1 MERNLFGL
9 CEAGICIGLAFQGM
23 FHLWAVVEVGAA
35 DRSRPSSR
43 LFLPLNEVSSRRRS
57 EPITGKRC
65 EEGNERPVH
74 PAQYTHLVLD
84 SFVLLVGNHD
94 VQYNCLA

>member
-1 MERNLFGL
+1 MRGRYLYWPSVPRDVPSLGRS
-9 CEAGICIGLAFQGM
+9 GS
-23 FHLWAVVEVGAA
+23 GAA